1 MESIIIEGVRKF
13 LEQQGYQLESI
24 SIRNDK
30 ADFSYINYE
39 DYEEFKKNKSEGK
52 VNEKNSGN

>member
-1 MESIIIEGVRKF
+1 MERIIIEGVRKF

-39 DYEEFKKNKSEGK
+39 NKKNK
-52 VNEKNSGN
+52 NEVQK